1 MNGTSLF
8 VLGGARSGKSRY
20 AQARAEADGIAPV
33 FVATA
38 EAFDDEMRDRIARH
52 RADRDARW
60 TTVEAPRALPAA
72 IEALND
78 REAVVLV
85 DCLTLWV
92 SNLLLADADNAL
104 AGQQLCEAIARF
116 EGRLILVANEIGLGI
131 VPDNALARRFRDA
144 AGLLNQSV
152 AAAAGEV
159 VLLTAGLPLTL
170 KPRAPDCRFAPFPG
184 PSGESA

>member
-1 MNGTSLF
+1 MTRSSLF

-20 AQARAEADGIAPV
+20 AQTRAEALAGNPV

-38 EAFDDEMRDRIARH
+38 EAFDHEMRDRIAQH

-72 IEALND
+72 IDALSAKD
-78 REAVVLV
+78 AVVLV

-92 SNLLLADADNAL
+92 SNLLLADADISFESR
-104 AGQQLCEAIARF
+104 QLYDAIARF
-116 EGRLILVANEIGLGI
+116 EGTLILVANEVGLGI
-131 VPDNALARRFRDA
+131 VPDNALARAFRDA
-144 AGLLNQSV
+144 AGQLNQLV
-152 AAAAGEV
+152 AATVREV

-170 KPRAPDCRFAPFPG
+170 KSDA
-184 PSGESA
+184 